1 MLYIKNKQNKLSIGI
16 MDIVTIILIILKLAG
31 LLKINWVWVLCPEWI
46 FLIIY
51 IILLLIIYI
60 RDKFDYSKHNKS
72 KRVKW

>member
-60 RDKFDYSKHNKS
+60 RDQFDYSKHNKS